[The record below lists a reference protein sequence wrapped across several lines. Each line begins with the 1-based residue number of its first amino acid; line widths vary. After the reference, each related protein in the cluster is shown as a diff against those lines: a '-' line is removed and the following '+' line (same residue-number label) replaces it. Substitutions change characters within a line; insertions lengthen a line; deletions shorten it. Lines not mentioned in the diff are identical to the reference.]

1 MAEPDHYRILEVSP
15 TATQAEIKQAY
26 RRLAKLFHPDRNRST
41 SNHEKIAKVNAAYE
55 ILGDPHNRRS
65 YDQLRIYRTQL
76 DGADFASEAGR
87 SSKKQRQQQAAA
99 AQAHYRRQQK
109 TGQQAD
115 TDLDQWLKLVYVPVN
130 RTIREILDPLK
141 DEINDLSADPF
152 DDELMR
158 DFQLYLEDCQ
168 NWLMQAEKVFRSL
181 PNPASVAGVA
191 EHLFYCL
198 NRVEDGI
205 EQLEYF
211 TANYD
216 EDYLHTGQELFR
228 IAKSLLRDAQA
239 AVRAIA

>member
-1 MAEPDHYRILEVSP
+1 MADPDHYRILEVSP

-41 SNHEKIAKVNAAYE
+41 NNHEKIAKVNAAYE
-55 ILGDPHNRRS
+55 ILGDPHNRRF
-65 YDQLRIYRTQL
+65 YDQLRIYHTQL
-76 DGADFASEAGR
+76 DAADIASHGH
-87 SSKKQRQQQAAA
+87 SSKNQRQQRTAA
-99 AQAHYRRQQK
+99 AQAHYRKQQK
-109 TGQQAD
+109 NGQQAD
-115 TDLDQWLKLVYVPVN
+115 TELDQWLKLVYTPVN
-130 RTIREILDPLK
+130 RLIREILDPLK

-168 NWLMQAEKVFRSL
+168 DWLLQAEKVFRSL

-228 IAKSLLRDAQA
+228 IAKGLLREAQF

>member
-1 MAEPDHYRILEVSP
+1 MADPDHYRILEVSP

-26 RRLAKLFHPDRNRST
+26 RRLAKLFHPDSNRST
-41 SNHEKIAKVNAAYE
+41 NNHEKITNVNAAYE
-55 ILGDPHNRRS
+55 VLGDPQNRRS
-65 YDQLRIYRTQL
+65 YDQLRTYRTQI
-76 DGADFASEAGR
+76 DGTGDR
-87 SSKKQRQQQAAA
+87 YSSKKQRQQSAAA
-99 AQAHYRRQQK
+99 AQAHYRKQQK

-115 TDLDQWLKLVYVPVN
+115 VELEQWLKLVYMPVN
-130 RTIREILDPLK
+130 RLIRAILDPLK

-158 DFQLYLEDCQ
+158 DFQFYLEDCQ
-168 NWLMQAEKVFRSL
+168 TGLMQAEKVFRSL
-181 PNPASVAGVA
+181 PNPASVAGAA

-228 IAKSLLRDAQA
+228 IAKGLLRDAQA

>member
-1 MAEPDHYRILEVSP
+1 MEEPDHYRILEVSP
-15 TATQAEIKQAY
+15 SATQAEIKQAY
-26 RRLAKLFHPDRNRST
+26 RRLAKLLHPDRNRSIN
-41 SNHEKIAKVNAAYE
+41 SHEKIAKVNAAYE
-55 ILGDPHNRRS
+55 VLGDSQNRKS
-65 YDQLRIYRTQL
+65 YDQLRTYQTEL
-76 DGADFASEAGR
+76 EAAGFSR
-87 SSKKQRQQQAAA
+87 SWHSAKNERQQRTAA
-99 AQAHYRRQQK
+99 AQAYYRKQQK

-115 TDLDQWLKLVYVPVN
+115 TELDQWLKSVYTPVN
-130 RTIREILDPLK
+130 RLIREILDPLK

-168 NWLMQAEKVFRSL
+168 DWLMQAEKKFRSL

-205 EQLEYF
+205 EQLEFF

-228 IAKSLLRDAQA
+228 IAKGLLREAQA
-239 AVRAIA
+239 SLRAVV

>member
-1 MAEPDHYRILEVSP
+1 MADPDHYRILEVSP

-55 ILGDPHNRRS
+55 ILGDPQNRRS
-65 YDQLRIYRTQL
+65 YDQLRTYRTQI
-76 DGADFASEAGR
+76 DGTDRHF
-87 SSKKQRQQQAAA
+87 SKKQRQQSAAA
-99 AQAHYRRQQK
+99 AQAHYRKQQK
-109 TGQQAD
+109 TGQQAE
-115 TDLDQWLKLVYVPVN
+115 TELDQWLKLVYIPVN
-130 RTIREILDPLK
+130 RTIRDILDPLK

-168 NWLMQAEKVFRSL
+168 DWLMQAEKVFRSL
-181 PNPASVAGVA
+181 PNPASVASAA

-228 IAKSLLRDAQA
+228 IAKGLLRDAQA
-239 AVRAIA
+239 AVRAVV

>member
-1 MAEPDHYRILEVSP
+1 MADPDHYCILEVSP

-26 RRLAKLFHPDRNRST
+26 RRLAKLFHPDSNRST
-41 SNHEKIAKVNAAYE
+41 NNHEKITNVNAAYE
-55 ILGDPHNRRS
+55 VLGDPQNRRS
-65 YDQLRIYRTQL
+65 YDQLRTYRTQI
-76 DGADFASEAGR
+76 DGTGDR
-87 SSKKQRQQQAAA
+87 YSSKKQRQQSAAA
-99 AQAHYRRQQK
+99 AQAHYRKQQK

-115 TDLDQWLKLVYVPVN
+115 VELEQWLKLVYMPVN
-130 RTIREILDPLK
+130 RLIRAILDPLK

-158 DFQLYLEDCQ
+158 DFQFYLEDCQ
-168 NWLMQAEKVFRSL
+168 TGLMQAEKVFRSL
-181 PNPASVAGVA
+181 PNPASVAGAA

-228 IAKSLLRDAQA
+228 IAKGLLRDAQA

>member
-1 MAEPDHYRILEVSP
+1 MADPDHYRILEVSP

-26 RRLAKLFHPDRNRST
+26 RRLAKLFHPDSNRST
-41 SNHEKIAKVNAAYE
+41 NNHEKITNVNAAYE
-55 ILGDPHNRRS
+55 VLGDPQNRRS
-65 YDQLRIYRTQL
+65 YDQLRTYRTQI
-76 DGADFASEAGR
+76 DGTGDR
-87 SSKKQRQQQAAA
+87 YSSKKQRQQSAAA
-99 AQAHYRRQQK
+99 AQAHYRKQQK

-115 TDLDQWLKLVYVPVN
+115 VELEQWLKLVYMPVN
-130 RTIREILDPLK
+130 RLIRAILDPLK

-158 DFQLYLEDCQ
+158 DFQFYLEGCQ
-168 NWLMQAEKVFRSL
+168 TGLMQAEKVFRSL
-181 PNPASVAGVA
+181 PNPASVAGAA

-228 IAKSLLRDAQA
+228 IAKGLLRDAQA